1 MLETQQHFKQIEN
14 RFNET
19 MNKFRKQFDLFG
31 NLSLT
36 KDNLFDKE
44 LNDFKFDDMLDELKL
59 TKKQSSDIFD
69 KLE

>member
-19 MNKFRKQFDLFG
+19 MNKFRKQFDLFD

-44 LNDFKFDDMLDELKL
+44 LSDFKFDDMLDELKL

>member
-19 MNKFRKQFDLFG
+19 MNKFRKQFDLFD

>member
-19 MNKFRKQFDLFG
+19 MNKFRKQFDLFD

-36 KDNLFDKE
+36 KDNLFDKG
-44 LNDFKFDDMLDELKL
+44 LSDFKFDDMLDELKL
-59 TKKQSSDIFD
+59 TKK
-69 KLE
+69 